1 MRELAFAGLTDAGE
15 LLLTSGDGQQYSLP
29 VDERL
34 VAAVRGD
41 RPRLGQLSIAL
52 EGATPRDIQTRV
64 RHGQS
69 PEQISEQTGIA
80 LERVE
85 RFSGPPLAE
94 REHVAARA
102 RATEVRRPEGD
113 AALAELVLAVLAA
126 GGIDDKTLEWDSWR
140 REDGPWS
147 VVATWAGG
155 TDDLAAGSATWTFDN
170 ADRSLAPDD
179 AAARVLL
186 GGTAAEPEPAPR
198 MRLVLAD
205 DGADDLDGPASPWGE
220 PSPAEVDRQARAPWG
235 DEPDPDA
242 ALTAVVDRYSGE
254 VLDLAAGPPEE
265 PDTPL
270 DDLLRTQ
277 PGVVRAHAKASR
289 RDRRKGA
296 RGPARTPPSKGDVE
310 TGSKARAVV
319 PSWDEIL
326 FGAKDPED

>member
-1 MRELAFAGLTDAGE
+1 MTG
-15 LLLTSGDGQQYSLP
+15 
-29 VDERL
+29 
-34 VAAVRGD
+34 RGSASS
-41 RPRLGQLSIAL
+41 SIAL

-69 PEQISEQTGIA
+69 PEQIAEQTGIA

-102 RATEVRRPEGD
+102 RETEVRRPEGD

-186 GGTAAEPEPAPR
+186 GGTPPPSRRRGCGLCSPTTAPTTSTAPR
-198 MRLVLAD
+198 
-205 DGADDLDGPASPWGE
+205 
-220 PSPAEVDRQARAPWG
+220 
-235 DEPDPDA
+235 
-242 ALTAVVDRYSGE
+242 
-254 VLDLAAGPPEE
+254 PP
-265 PDTPL
+265 
-270 DDLLRTQ
+270 
-277 PGVVRAHAKASR
+277 GASR
-289 RDRRKGA
+289 VLPR
-296 RGPARTPPSKGDVE
+296 V
-310 TGSKARAVV
+310 
-319 PSWDEIL
+319 
-326 FGAKDPED
+326 